1 MMEVESWLKE
11 EQDIEYSSEEA
22 TQLEDNMRMLD
33 RKGTSEGRTAI
44 VEVENLFK
52 AMSIDQRRAKR
63 WEKEE
68 HDWLEDLDITMMEVE
83 PHKMMESRRFVVG
96 EECGEHLALENI
108 MSELGEKPPPTQGL
122 TDSELLGVT
131 ELGCD
136 ICQQWWRAGIQEL
149 DCPRVVLTGN
159 IVSIISTDLHHFKT
173 RCKRRIICFQDQAMT
188 SLLGLRDKI

>member
-1 MMEVESWLKE
+1 MMEEESWLKE
-11 EQDIEYSSEEA
+11 EQDTEYSSEEA

-33 RKGTSEGRTAI
+33 RGGTSEGRTAI

-83 PHKMMESRRFVVG
+83 PHKMMESRRFVIG
-96 EECGEHLALENI
+96 EECGEHLALEDI
-108 MSELGEKPPPTQGL
+108 MSGLSVEPPPTQGL
-122 TDSELLGVT
+122 ADSGLLGVS

-149 DCPRVVLTGN
+149 DWPRVVLTGN
-159 IVSIISTDLHHFKT
+159 LVSMISTELHHFKT
-173 RCKRRIICFQDQAMT
+173 RC
-188 SLLGLRDKI
+188 